1 MTSLGILRMNLPGTF
16 VEKYV
21 KIVIIYWIFNF
32 MLMNSI

>member
-16 VEKYV
+16 VVKYV